1 MTKHEMGKLIYLN
14 ENREFM
20 ALAFRFLILQF
31 VFHGLWSSMNF
42 SPTYGYNGLL
52 HVNLLDLLRIMD
64 VGLAIAFSH

>member
-1 MTKHEMGKLIYLN
+1 
-14 ENREFM
+14 M

-42 SPTYGYNGLL
+42 SPIYGYNGLL